1 MSPHSAAP
9 ETLRSYR
16 PKLGAPKKVGEATEL
31 RKVSAR
37 LRSLSFG
44 PPPPL
49 LPCPLSSPSFLA
61 PGLTVRPALFPPQAL
76 KPLMEKR
83 RRARINESLN
93 QLKTLILPLIG
104 KDNSRYSKLEKADIL
119 EMTVQFLKELPA
131 PCAPVPGKLSY
142 REGYRACLSRLTNL
156 LDKFNL
162 LERDSSSHL
171 MEHLNRSGMDMV
183 APLNPSRGAQEAPSP
198 PPQVAPSCLWRPW

>member
-1 MSPHSAAP
+1 
-9 ETLRSYR
+9 R
-16 PKLGAPKKVGEATEL
+16 PTP
-31 RKVSAR
+31 RR
-37 LRSLSFG
+37 
-44 PPPPL
+44 
-49 LPCPLSSPSFLA
+49 
-61 PGLTVRPALFPPQAL
+61 VRTAL

-171 MEHLNRSGMDMV
+171 MEHLNRSGMDAAHYPDCNAPKDSCQASQMV